1 MRIEKCFIGGI
12 PAVIWGEPSEKV
24 YLFVHG
30 KLSSKDAAAVFAQ
43 IAQEKGIQT
52 LSFDLPQHGDRAQEP
67 ERCDIWNG
75 IRDLTV
81 MCDAA
86 FARWQQVSLF
96 GCSLGA
102 YFSLNVCQNYPFRR
116 CLFQSPIVDME
127 YLIRQMMVWFHVS
140 PERLEQEREVE
151 TPIDTM
157 SWNYFQ
163 YVLSHPVTRWDIP
176 TAILYGGKDNLQSR
190 KVMKHFAERFGCRL
204 TVSEFSEHPFMEPS
218 DYFIV
223 EDWMR
228 RNLEFGGEQ

>member
-1 MRIEKCFIGGI
+1 MRIEKCLIRGI
-12 PAVIWGEPSEKV
+12 PTVIWGEPSEKA

-30 KLSSKDAAAVFAQ
+30 KMSCKDAAAVFAG
-43 IAQEKGIQT
+43 IAQEKGYQT
-52 LSFDLPQHGDRAQEP
+52 LSFDLPEHGDRAEEP

-75 IRDLTV
+75 IRDLKV

-86 FARWQQVSLF
+86 FARWRGVGLY

-102 YFSLNVCQNYPFRR
+102 YFSLNVCGDYSFQN

-127 YLIRQMMVWFHVS
+127 YLIRQMMLWFQVS
-140 PERLEQEREVE
+140 PERLEREGEVK

-157 SWNYFQ
+157 RWDYYQ
-163 YVLSHPVTRWDIP
+163 YVLAHPVTRWDIS

-190 KVMKHFAERFGCRL
+190 QVMQDFAQRFGCRL
-204 TVSEFSEHPFMEPS
+204 TISEFSEHPFMQPT
-218 DYFIV
+218 DDRIV

-228 RNLEFGGEQ
+228 RSLELEGRT